1 LIDAWDS
8 TAPGLQT
15 AQRPRPRKSKLSVTP
30 SPSPTFL
37 APHVKCGW
45 TLLAKQITVPS
56 GQAQR
61 SFCAERLKNGFMLGR
76 RLPPLNCLRV
86 FQTVARH
93 TTFRAAAK
101 ELNVTAAAVGQQ
113 VKSLENQ
120 LGRPLLL
127 RQPRGGY
134 LLTAEGRAG
143 ARALQVAFEQLA
155 SAVTLMSSSARRKLT
170 VTTTPSLAAAW
181 LVPRLKDFE
190 QQYPEIDLLLH
201 SSRDVT
207 DLESRSADVA
217 LRFCRGAYEGTEAT
231 LLFPAQLFPVCS
243 PYLLRGRG
251 SISSPADLL
260 NMPLLHAESR
270 PPSGGRW
277 LDWPAWLKATGAL
290 GAHSRRGMRFA
301 EQGQAIQ
308 AAVAGRGVALAT
320 TALVVDHL
328 TEGRLV
334 RPLSLTVDTD
344 FAYYVVTLKDR
355 AAEADVVAFKR
366 WVLGQAKH

>member
-1 LIDAWDS
+1 
-8 TAPGLQT
+8 
-15 AQRPRPRKSKLSVTP
+15 
-30 SPSPTFL
+30 
-37 APHVKCGW
+37 
-45 TLLAKQITVPS
+45 
-56 GQAQR
+56 
-61 SFCAERLKNGFMLGR
+61 MLGIARR

-86 FQTVARH
+86 FETVARH

-127 RQPRGGY
+127 RQRGGY

-143 ARALQVAFEQLA
+143 ARALEAAFEQLA

-190 QQYPEIDLLLH
+190 QQHPEIDLLLH

-207 DLESRSADVA
+207 DLESRGADVA
-217 LRFCRGAYEGTEAT
+217 LRFCRGASEGTEAT
-231 LLFPAQLFPVCS
+231 LLFSAQLFPVCS

-251 SISSPADLL
+251 SIKSPEDLL
-260 NMPLLHAESR
+260 TMPLLHADAR
-270 PPSGGRW
+270 PPPGGRW
-277 LDWPAWLKATGAL
+277 LDWPAWLKAAGAP
-290 GAHSRRGMRFA
+290 GASSRRGMHFA
-301 EQGQAIQ
+301 DQGQAIQ

-334 RPLSLTVDTD
+334 RPSSLTVDTD
-344 FAYYVVTLKDR
+344 FAYYVVTLTDR
-355 AAEADVVAFKR
+355 AAEADLVAFKR
-366 WVLGQAKH
+366 WALGQAKH